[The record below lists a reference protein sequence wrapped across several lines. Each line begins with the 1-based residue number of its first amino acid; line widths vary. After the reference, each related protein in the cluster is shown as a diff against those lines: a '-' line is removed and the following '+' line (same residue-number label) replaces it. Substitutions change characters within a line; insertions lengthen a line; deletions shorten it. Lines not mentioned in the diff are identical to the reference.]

1 MKKLLLIICLV
12 LHSSVNA
19 QWFWQNP
26 LPQGNDLWSVHFI
39 NSNTGWMVGEV
50 GTILRTTD
58 GGSTWENQ
66 VSGSKKM
73 LRSVFFTDADNG
85 WACGHTGTSAG
96 NGTILNTTNGGSV
109 WEEQTTG
116 INGWY
121 LSVYF
126 TDSNLGWLVGLIDSS
141 GLILKTIDGGQN

>member
-1 MKKLLLIICLV
+1 MKKILIIFFCLFI
-12 LHSSVNA
+12 LSTTYG

-26 LPQGNDLWSVHFI
+26 LPQGNDLYSVHFI

-73 LRSVFFTDADNG
+73 LRS
-85 WACGHTGTSAG
+85 
-96 NGTILNTTNGGSV
+96 
-109 WEEQTTG
+109 QTTVG
-116 INGWY
+116 HADTPE
-121 LSVYF
+121 LPQVTVQF
-126 TDSNLGWLVGLIDSS
+126 LVHLMVV
-141 GLILKTIDGGQN
+141 